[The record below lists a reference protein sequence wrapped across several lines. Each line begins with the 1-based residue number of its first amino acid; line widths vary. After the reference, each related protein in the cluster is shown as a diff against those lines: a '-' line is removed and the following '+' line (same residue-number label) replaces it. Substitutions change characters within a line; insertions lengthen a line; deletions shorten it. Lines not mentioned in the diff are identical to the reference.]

1 MKPYLL
7 LFFLVAV
14 ALPIFGSEYLL
25 SAGLSVLLYATL
37 AATWAT
43 FTGPAGYLSLATS
56 AFFGTGV
63 YTVALL
69 HDQLPWPALL
79 VLAYLLSAFLALGV
93 GLATLR
99 LQGIYFTVFTYGL
112 AELIR
117 QVVTWAQ
124 RNLGGSVGHYV
135 FVDLSQTTLY
145 YTLVGVAL
153 MTLIA
158 GLRFRESRFGL
169 ALAAT
174 GDDELA
180 ARHAG
185 VPVFGL
191 RVGVFA
197 LTAGVMGVLGAVV
210 APRWVYVDPG
220 IAFNPSLS
228 FLTAVT
234 ALLGGLANP
243 AGAFLAAPPLVLAYD
258 FLSGRFPH
266 HATALMG
273 LGFILLVYFL
283 PRGLL
288 GLFPSLGGKVLPAP
302 NRQVPRLPQAT
313 RETPAPGRPQP
324 PLLQARGLTKAFGG
338 LVAVAQVDLEVH
350 PGEAVGLIGPNGS
363 GKTTALGLLAGTLR
377 PDRGQVI
384 YLGREVTG
392 LPPEVLAR
400 LGMARTFQQVRLF
413 PSLTAYEHVNL
424 PLSLQDPRGAGE
436 RTWEVLAKVGLLD
449 KAHHYPA
456 SLTYLEA
463 KRLELARALALSPQL
478 LLLDEWLAGL
488 NPAELRQAVELLQAL
503 KQEGVSL
510 LLVEH
515 LMSAI
520 RALCDRVYVLSFG
533 EIVAQGPTEEILRH
547 PKVVEVYLGVEHA

>member
-1 MKPYLL
+1 MKGYLGF
-7 LFFLVAV
+7 FFLLAL
-14 ALPIFGSEYLL
+14 ALPLFGSEYLL
-25 SAGLSVLLYATL
+25 SAGVSVILYATL

-43 FTGPAGYLSLATS
+43 FTGPARYLSLATS
-56 AFFGTGV
+56 AFFGIGV

-69 HDQLPWPALL
+69 HPYLPWPAL
-79 VLAYLLSAFLALGV
+79 VPLAYLFSALLALGV

-117 QVVTWAQ
+117 QGVTWIQ
-124 RNLGGSVGHYV
+124 RNVGGSVGNYI
-135 FVDLSQTTLY
+135 FVEISPLTLY
-145 YTLVGVAL
+145 YTLVGISLVA
-153 MTLIA
+153 LIA
-158 GLRFRESRFGL
+158 GLRFQESRFGL
-169 ALAAT
+169 ALTAT

-185 VPVFGL
+185 IPVFGL
-191 RVGVFA
+191 RIGVFA
-197 LTAGVMGVLGAVV
+197 LTAGIMGAVGAVV

-220 IAFNPSLS
+220 LAFNPNLS

-234 ALLGGLANP
+234 ALLGGLGNP

-288 GLFPSLGGKVLPAP
+288 GLFPTPRPQTPRHPQAAQNPAP
-302 NRQVPRLPQAT
+302 KLPQ
-313 RETPAPGRPQP
+313 G
-324 PLLQARGLTKAFGG
+324 PLLQAQNLTKAFGG
-338 LVAVAQVDLEVH
+338 LVAVAQVDLEVR

-363 GKTTALGLLAGTLR
+363 GKTTVLGLLAGTLK
-377 PDRGQVI
+377 PDGGRVRFLGQ
-384 YLGREVTG
+384 EVTG
-392 LPPEVLAR
+392 RPPETLAR
-400 LGMARTFQQVRLF
+400 LGLARTFQQIRLF
-413 PSLTAYEHVNL
+413 PSLSVYAHVYL
-424 PLSLQDPRGAGE
+424 PLCFQDAEKAGGQA
-436 RTWEVLAKVGLLD
+436 WAILARVGLEE
-449 KAHHYPA
+449 KAHLYPT
-456 SLTYLEA
+456 SLTYLDA
-463 KRLELARALALSPQL
+463 KRLELARALALSPRL

-488 NPAELRQAVELLQAL
+488 NPAELQQAVTLLHELQR
-503 KQEGVSL
+503 EGISL
-510 LLVEH
+510 LIVEH
-515 LMSAI
+515 LMPAI

-533 EIVAQGPTEEILRH
+533 EIIAQGPTEEVLRH